1 MLPSLAL
8 HTPLGKVLRDRMKA
22 WPEPNDASF
31 TNEDPRNFQV
41 LRKIASKQ
49 LHYHGL
55 RAESI
60 PAAWRAI
67 ILWEPALLVKKCK
80 KLRHKV
86 MV

>member
-8 HTPLGKVLRDRMKA
+8 HAPLGQVQRDGIKV

-31 TNEDPRNFQV
+31 TDEDPRIFQA
-41 LRKIASKQ
+41 LCKIASKQ

-60 PAAWRAI
+60 PAAWCAI
-67 ILWEPALLVKKCK
+67 ILWEPALPVKK
-80 KLRHKV
+80 
-86 MV
+86 MQ